1 VPIPRLLPF
10 LACAGSLLAQ
20 DASDVPLGLNL
31 PTAQSLEM
39 GDVGVR
45 FTHRFTERARSNGY
59 DVYGLDGYAFAA
71 VGLDFSFRTFKGW
84 NVQLYRTADQRTFTA
99 AIQKQ
104 LFAGEGWRAAVRV
117 ERYDEVVK
125 DNRSTVGV
133 REGKV
138 GSTVLVPLEALAG
151 PVTFSLVPAYIN
163 RSATQAEAVFNV
175 AAALRWDLSERH
187 RVHGEYYPRPGKLK
201 DTQVPSGATT
211 RDLEPGWALGYT
223 YRTRGHRFSAV
234 ATNVLGTT
242 AHQVLTGD
250 YNGIGPARSGDWVL
264 GFNVVRIF

>member
-1 VPIPRLLPF
+1 MPTNRILPL
-10 LACAGSLLAQ
+10 LACAGSLFAQ

-31 PTAQSLEM
+31 PTAQSLEQ

-45 FTHRFTERARSNGY
+45 FTHRFTERARGNGT
-59 DVYGLDGYAFAA
+59 DAYGLDGYAFAA
-71 VGLDFSFRTFKGW
+71 VGLDFSFKALKGW
-84 NVQLYRTADQRTFTA
+84 NLQLYRTADQRTFTA

-117 ERYDEVVK
+117 ERYDEVVR
-125 DNRSTVGV
+125 DNKTTAGV

-163 RSATQAEAVFNV
+163 RTATRTEAIFNV
-175 AAALRWDLSERH
+175 AAALRWDLSEKH
-187 RVHGEYYPRPGKLK
+187 RVHGEYYPRPGKLR
-201 DTQVPSGATT
+201 DTLVAAGSTARG
-211 RDLEPGWALGYT
+211 LEPGWALGYT

-234 ATNVLGTT
+234 ATNILGTT
-242 AHQVLTGD
+242 AHQVLSGD
-250 YNGIGPARSGDWVL
+250 YNGLGPARGGDWVL